1 MTNEQADDNPN
12 VFQMFVTHGGPG
24 FWVRRTTW
32 GATCARVVGIGP
44 LAGPP
49 PYHGNPPVI
58 VDVYSLDG
66 KLKDPLARLPVPGTY
81 KTWRRIDPPGWSDS
95 IRLRAL
101 DDPAIAEALAKHDKR
116 RKPSAAGSERID
128 LSVPFAQ
135 KEKAKAIGAKWD
147 PAQRTWWIASDEPT
161 IRKAIELGFLTEEQI
176 AGREGDGS

>member
-1 MTNEQADDNPN
+1 
-12 VFQMFVTHGGPG
+12 QMFVTHGGPG

-49 PYHGNPPVI
+49 PYYGNPPVI

-128 LSVPFAQ
+128 LSVPF
-135 KEKAKAIGAKWD
+135 
-147 PAQRTWWIASDEPT
+147 
-161 IRKAIELGFLTEEQI
+161 
-176 AGREGDGS
+176 